1 MTDIVIGAAQ
11 EHDAELVNKAR
22 NIIHNA
28 IIQDLEQADT
38 SCSEIYENV
47 ICQHIISH
55 MQHLCVNLFTVK
67 TLMSLYNE
75 RAEEIITETT

>member
-1 MTDIVIGAAQ
+1 MLNI
-11 EHDAELVNKAR
+11 NKAH

-38 SCSEIYENV
+38 SCSRIYENV

-55 MQHLCVNLFTVK
+55 MQHLCVNLFTIE

-75 RAEEIITETT
+75 LAKEIVAKTA